1 MQIILISNLFRCV
14 TTLTFN
20 LSAISHAPPALDLSR
35 PLTAPQRVA
44 SSRKSSRNKQRGDY
58 VQIEFAPSRQSTL
71 GVEWELALVN
81 ARTGE
86 LVSVANDVLKGVSAN
101 HPDLNEDDEH
111 PHIKRELLL
120 NTVELVTGICETVK
134 EAKEDLSRSL
144 AAVREVTDPMGVEVF
159 CAGSHPFSPP
169 LLQPVTDKERYA
181 KLIERTQWWGR
192 QMVIYGVHVHVGID
206 RRDKV
211 LPILDGLVNYFPH
224 FQALSASSPFWA
236 GEETGYAS
244 QRALMFQQLPTA
256 GLPFQFETW
265 EAYESYVQDMF
276 TTGVI
281 DAISEIRWDIRP
293 VSNLGTIEMRI
304 CDGLATLEE
313 VGAIA
318 ALTQCLV
325 DEFSSILDAGG
336 SIPTMP
342 PWHVQENKWRAAA
355 AHVLRDHRISVTNP
369 AQGLIGKHHT
379 KPKRVTGSI
388 ALPQRDL
395 MRRIQLL
402 HQSREIQP
410 ARAASNNS
418 DLHAHAPSQ
427 AWAARPRGPGCI

>member
-1 MQIILISNLFRCV
+1 MQI
-14 TTLTFN
+14 
-20 LSAISHAPPALDLSR
+20 D
-35 PLTAPQRVA
+35 
-44 SSRKSSRNKQRGDY
+44 
-58 VQIEFAPSRQSTL
+58 FAPSRQSTL

-86 LVSVANDVLKGVSAN
+86 LVSVANDVLKGVAAN

-134 EAKEDLSRSL
+134 DAKEDLSRSL
-144 AAVREVTDPMGVEVF
+144 EAVREVTDPMGVEVF

-206 RRDKV
+206 RKEKV

-224 FQALSASSPFWA
+224 FQALSASSPYWA

-256 GLPFQFETW
+256 GLPFQFDTW
-265 EAYESYVQDMF
+265 EGYEAYVQDMF

-293 VSNLGTIEMRI
+293 VAALGTIEMRI

-325 DEFSSILDAGG
+325 HEFSSILDAGG
-336 SIPTMP
+336 TIPTMP
-342 PWHVQENKWRAAA
+342 PWHVQENKWRAARYGMEAIIILDAEGNEKLVTEHLAETLERLEPIA
-355 AHVLRDHRISVTNP
+355 AELGCTEELKDVAKIIERGASYQR
-369 AQGLIGKHHT
+369 QR
-379 KPKRVTGSI
+379 RVAAEHNG
-388 ALPQRDL
+388 DL
-395 MRRIQLL
+395 QAVVMDLVQQMRK
-402 HQSREIQP
+402 
-410 ARAASNNS
+410 
-418 DLHAHAPSQ
+418 
-427 AWAARPRGPGCI
+427 GPDA